1 MYIRYF
7 NSETNRYESH
17 LIYSATRVAPTKN
30 KLSIPKKE
38 LNGIVLATE
47 KAHYIAKALDI
58 REDQIYI
65 HTDSLVSLHWINK
78 NKNTLKLYVSNRV
91 HKIQQSKVKILFTP
105 GTKNPA
111 DLCSKPKPCKDY
123 VNNSF
128 WMNGPDYLQQEDNEW
143 LEKYDL
149 NNILKDQLPKGKW
162 NHSQRK

>member
-1 MYIRYF
+1 MPKREDLTLHVFTDAGEQAWGIAVYIRYF

-65 HTDSLVSLHWINK
+65 HTD
-78 NKNTLKLYVSNRV
+78 
-91 HKIQQSKVKILFTP
+91 
-105 GTKNPA
+105 
-111 DLCSKPKPCKDY
+111 
-123 VNNSF
+123 
-128 WMNGPDYLQQEDNEW
+128 
-143 LEKYDL
+143 
-149 NNILKDQLPKGKW
+149 
-162 NHSQRK
+162 